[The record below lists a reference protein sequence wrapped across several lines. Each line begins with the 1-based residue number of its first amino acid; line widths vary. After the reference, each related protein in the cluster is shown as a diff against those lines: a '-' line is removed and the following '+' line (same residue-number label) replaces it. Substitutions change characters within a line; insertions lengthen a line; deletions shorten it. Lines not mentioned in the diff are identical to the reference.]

1 MKLLQ
6 NVFAGPE
13 LVHPL
18 PRQLI
23 IKLRKGKLTNE
34 TSHDTSNGR
43 GDLEEMGDC
52 LWVE

>member
-6 NVFAGPE
+6 NVFAEPE

-18 PRQLI
+18 PFQLVT
-23 IKLRKGKLTNE
+23 KPRKGRLTNE
-34 TSHDTSNGR
+34 TSHDTSDSR
-43 GDLEEMGDC
+43 SDLEEMGDC

>member
-6 NVFAGPE
+6 NVFAEPE
-13 LVHPL
+13 LVRPL

-34 TSHDTSNGR
+34 TSHDTSDSR
-43 GDLEEMGDC
+43 GNLEEMGDC

>member
-6 NVFAGPE
+6 NVFAEPE
-13 LVHPL
+13 LERPL
-18 PRQLI
+18 TCQLVTQRRQQ
-23 IKLRKGKLTNE
+23 LRTDK
-34 TSHDTSNGR
+34 TSHDTSNSR

>member
-6 NVFAGPE
+6 NVFAEPE

-18 PRQLI
+18 PCQLVT
-23 IKLRKGKLTNE
+23 KPRKGKLTNE
-34 TSHDTSNGR
+34 TSHDTSDSR
-43 GDLEEMGDC
+43 SDLEEMGDC